1 MKATDDIVKLAK
13 ELCEK
18 EIART
23 ITLLKDNEDKWNEY
37 MDLKLHDCAVIDTL
51 EIEKNGINITVNNV
65 YKTFFS
71 TFCDIQEQQFLDD
84 CGYNKIVFDELR
96 DNVGRTSKFYLGKLH
111 DSKTYMNVLQDFS
124 CALGE
129 SSLQFK
135 YDANTHSYMIHF
147 EDENNISE
155 AEVEEMLL
163 ITKCIYSEI
172 EDALADIITV
182 YNLIDNFKNN
192 QVEIYKEFIEQE
204 IASRLAE

>member
-1 MKATDDIVKLAK
+1 MKSTDDIVKLAK

-51 EIEKNGINITVNNV
+51 EIEKNGIEITVNNV
-65 YKTFFS
+65 YETFFS
-71 TFCDIQEQQFLDD
+71 TFCDVWYQQFLDD
-84 CGYNKIVFDELR
+84 CSEEGIDFNKLR
-96 DNVGRTSKFYLGKLH
+96 DNVGRTSSFYLGILH
-111 DSKTYMNVLQDFS
+111 GDTTYMDVLQDFS

-135 YDANTHSYMIHF
+135 YDTNTHNYMIHF

-155 AEVEEMLL
+155 AEVEEMLF
-163 ITKCIYSEI
+163 ITKCTYSEI

-192 QVEIYKEFIEQE
+192 QVEIYKEFIEHE
-204 IASRLAE
+204 VASRLAD